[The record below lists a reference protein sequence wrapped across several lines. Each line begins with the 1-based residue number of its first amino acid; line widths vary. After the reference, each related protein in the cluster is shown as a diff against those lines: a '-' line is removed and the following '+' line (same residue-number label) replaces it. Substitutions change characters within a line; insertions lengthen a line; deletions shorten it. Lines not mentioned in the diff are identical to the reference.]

1 MKVFVEFKNEN
12 VFRNYHSVL
21 HHPNLIELEWWWLNE
36 FGETVVTSAFR
47 YGDKGVHGQNPLRA
61 VDLRSWI
68 YSNPAG
74 MARYANTVWIYS
86 PQKPKKKCV
95 LLHNVR
101 DRGIHFHLQVCD
113 QTIKL

>member
-74 MARYANTVWIYS
+74 MARYANTIWIYS
-86 PQKPKKKCV
+86 PQRPKKKCV
-95 LLHNVR
+95 LYHNVR
-101 DRGIHFHLQVCD
+101 DKGIHFHLQVCD